1 MSTEADVMSPVI
13 AAVQRELTKF
23 SDQVSTEIER
33 LRAEMAADRSAR
45 SQLEEQVRALA
56 PAIER
61 ATASNVTFQVD
72 IRRALEERLTEFA
85 TLNKRRHEEMDARI
99 GRVADDANGGL
110 AAAVESAARP
120 LVKQVEHRQELLEQE
135 LSTLDKSLRKFD
147 DQAALMVTHFNEVT
161 IATESKMNAVSMQ
174 VVNDVE
180 VRLGGL
186 STRVD
191 EISAQAARQQSDV
204 SNIVGQRIDQAED
217 RINDRINATEARIN
231 DEVGQRVA
239 DIDAYVGRVS
249 VGLDESVVVLSDR
262 LAAMD
267 RRFDEVDLAFTDI
280 NDRLGAVDVDAIDEL
295 KDKVAGAL
303 GEAELLRIEMER
315 FQKSIGDDIDK
326 TQLRMVELETAIQD
340 QSLDVDTAIQLE
352 RLEEVERAIIALDPA
367 QFVRRDEVPP
377 TFDDALL
384 RAAVGANGFPGP
396 MPFGHSVNGLH

>member
-1 MSTEADVMSPVI
+1 MSTEADVQSPVL
-13 AAVQRELTKF
+13 AAVQRELNKF
-23 SDQVSTEIER
+23 SDQVSTEIQR
-33 LRAEMAADRSAR
+33 LRAEMATDRSAR
-45 SQLEEQVRALA
+45 SQLEEQIRALA

-61 ATASNVTFQVD
+61 ATASNATFQLD
-72 IRRALEERLTEFA
+72 IQQALEERLTEFA

-99 GRVADDANGGL
+99 GRVADDASIGL
-110 AAAVESAARP
+110 VAAVESAARP

-135 LSTLDKSLRKFD
+135 LGTLDKNLRRFD
-147 DQAALMVTHFNEVT
+147 DQAALMVTHVNEVT
-161 IATESKMNAVSMQ
+161 LATESKMNAVSTQ

-186 STRVD
+186 STRLD

-239 DIDAYVGRVS
+239 DIDAYVGRMS

-262 LAAMD
+262 IAAID
-267 RRFDEVDLAFTDI
+267 RRFDEVDLAFADI
-280 NDRLGAVDVDAIDEL
+280 NERLGAVDVDAIDEL

-315 FQKSIGDDIDK
+315 FQKSIGDDMDK

-367 QFVRRDEVPP
+367 QFVRRDEVRP

-384 RAAVGANGFPGP
+384 HAAVGTNGFPRP
-396 MPFGHSVNGLH
+396 TPFGQPVNGLH